1 MLYANIQSFEQFHLF
16 FGLLTYMTANFVKK
30 TYISIIICLLFINAS
45 GQDSI
50 PAHKKGY
57 HLNYIVEIPVTVGL
71 FAINYYG
78 FSLLKEKPRLDEN
91 QINSLDKN
99 DVWAFD
105 RVALN
110 QNYSQTAR
118 DNAITASDWGMNISI
133 FLPALLFID
142 KDIRKDWLDI
152 TLLYLETQSINSN
165 LYTWGGP
172 MFTKRI
178 RPFVYYDEA
187 PMDEKLES
195 GTTDA
200 FFSGHTSWTAGAS
213 FFMAK
218 VLWDYH
224 PEWGAKRWW
233 FFAAALVPPAF
244 VGYNRYKGLKH
255 FPTDVMFGTAV
266 GAAVGILNPH
276 LHKHRKNK
284 KNSFSVAPY
293 SGEYSGLAFRLTF

>member
-1 MLYANIQSFEQFHLF
+1 M
-16 FGLLTYMTANFVKK
+16 GLLSDMDQIFVKK
-30 TYISIIICLLFINAS
+30 TIILFLIFSLFYAAN

-50 PAHKKGY
+50 QTKKQVY
-57 HLNYIVEIPVTVGL
+57 KVKLAVEIPVTVGL
-71 FAINYYG
+71 FALNYYG
-78 FSLLKEKPRLDEN
+78 FGQIKKKPSLTTEQVDA
-91 QINSLDKN
+91 LDKN
-99 DVWAFD
+99 NVWAFD

-110 QNYSQTAR
+110 QTYSASKR
-118 DNAITASDWGMNISI
+118 ENAITASDWGMNIAI

-142 KDIRKDWLDI
+142 KDIRKDWLDVAV
-152 TLLYLETQSINSN
+152 LYLETQSINSN

-172 MFTKRI
+172 MLFDRT
-178 RPFVYYDEA
+178 RPFVYYDEIE
-187 PMDEKLES
+187 MEEKLEP

-224 PEWGAKRWW
+224 PEWGNKRWW
-233 FFAAALVPPAF
+233 LFAAALVPPAF
-244 VGYNRYKGLKH
+244 VGYYRYKGLKH
-255 FPTDVMFGTAV
+255 FPTDVMFGTAI

-276 LHKHRKNK
+276 FHKIRKNK

-293 SGEYSGLAFRLTF
+293 SGEYSGLAFRLKF